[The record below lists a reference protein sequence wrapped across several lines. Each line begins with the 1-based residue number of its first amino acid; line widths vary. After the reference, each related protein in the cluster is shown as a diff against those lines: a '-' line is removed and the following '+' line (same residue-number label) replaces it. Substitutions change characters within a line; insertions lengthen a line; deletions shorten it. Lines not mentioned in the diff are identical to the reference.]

1 MPPKRRVEA
10 AEGKKE
16 VPPAKKTN
24 KENMKETVNH
34 SEDVALILEDYRQ
47 GLFELL
53 QIIAVKFDK
62 MTDGLAETI
71 IRDSLNEFDDRIME
85 RKISKQVIESLG
97 STDNMSS
104 VEEKT
109 PKHSEPKNATQEQ
122 SSADKE
128 SPTVSPE
135 QSVTGEKMTSPQ
147 LEEAEMEKKSE
158 AEQSQFSNRNKE
170 LLELLG
176 NLQRLRPEDIA
187 LRPWI
192 LDSHALL
199 IRNFARANKKQEDN
213 IDEKE

>member
-16 VPPAKKTN
+16 VPPAKKT
-24 KENMKETVNH
+24 KEEKIKETVNH
-34 SEDVALILEDYRQ
+34 SEEVAHILEDYHQ

-104 VEEKT
+104 VNEET
-109 PKHSEPKNATQEQ
+109 
-122 SSADKE
+122 
-128 SPTVSPE
+128 PE
-135 QSVTGEKMTSPQ
+135 QDTTGGAAALRQM
-147 LEEAEMEKKSE
+147 AEIEVAWM
-158 AEQSQFSNRNKE
+158 A
-170 LLELLG
+170 
-176 NLQRLRPEDIA
+176 EDIELYETPGNSKITDRDGKGRWRRA
-187 LRPWI
+187 LFPN
-192 LDSHALL
+192 ST
-199 IRNFARANKKQEDN
+199 K
-213 IDEKE
+213 